1 MKTRDRQDEMLPP
14 HPLSAKTAQG
24 VMAMAALTTTSTQR
38 RIIRIAETE
47 HLSGF
52 KRAHIYNMM
61 KAGRFPK
68 SRRIGTRA
76 VGWDSLEIEQWVA
89 ERLNAAGRA

>member
-1 MKTRDRQDEMLPP
+1 MKTRARQDEMLPP
-14 HPLSAKTAQG
+14 HPLSAKAAQG
-24 VMAMAALTTTSTQR
+24 VMAMALTTTSTQR

-68 SRRIGTRA
+68 SHRIGTRA
-76 VGWDSLEIEQWVA
+76 VGWDSLEIEQWVE